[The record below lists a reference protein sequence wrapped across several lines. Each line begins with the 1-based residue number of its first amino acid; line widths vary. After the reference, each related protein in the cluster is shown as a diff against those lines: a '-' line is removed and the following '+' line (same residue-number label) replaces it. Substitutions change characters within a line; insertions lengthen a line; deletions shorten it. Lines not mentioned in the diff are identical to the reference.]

1 MSELPEPDRLGAFRH
16 PRETQTLYGHEEAE
30 RQFLD
35 AFMAN
40 RLHHAWLITGPKGI
54 GKATLAYRMAKFLL
68 TFPDAQ
74 AAAAVR
80 PGEGTGGLAID
91 DSMPAVRQVMAQG
104 HPNLLALRRPV
115 DEKTKKAKTIIPV
128 DEVRKTTSFFG
139 KSAGAGGWRICLVDS
154 ADEMNT
160 SSANA
165 LLKVLEEPPVKS
177 LFLLVSH
184 QPGRLLPTI
193 RSRCRVLPLTALG
206 DDALAHVLSDNG
218 LSLPPADLAA
228 VETLAEGSAGRA
240 LALADGTGLELYRG
254 MVKLLC
260 QMPRIDIVALHALAD
275 KAAKKGE
282 GDQFAVF
289 VELLRD
295 WIARAV
301 RAGTGAALSP
311 DIVRGE
317 GQAMMRLTGGGSL
330 DRWVEV
336 WEKIGELAGRAD
348 ALNMDRKLV
357 ILNMFSILE
366 DTASGVTQSA

>member
-1 MSELPEPDRLGAFRH
+1 MSELPEPDRLGEFRH

-30 RQFLD
+30 RLFFD

-54 GKATLAYRMAKFLL
+54 GKATLSYRIAKFLL
-68 TFPDAQ
+68 TFPDAE
-74 AAAAVR
+74 AAAAL
-80 PGEGTGGLAID
+80 GMDGLAID
-91 DSMPAVRQVMAQG
+91 NSMPAVRQVIAQG

-115 DEKTKKAKTIIPV
+115 DEKTKKAKTVIPV

-154 ADEMNT
+154 ADEMNAN
-160 SSANA
+160 SANA
-165 LLKVLEEPPVKS
+165 LLKVLEEPPARS

-193 RSRCRVLPLTALG
+193 RSRCRVLPLTAL
-206 DDALAHVLSDNG
+206 DDAAMEHVLADNG
-218 LSLPPADLAA
+218 ITLPPADLAA

-240 LALADGTGLELYRG
+240 LLLAGGEGLNLYRE

-260 QMPRIDIVALHALAD
+260 QMPRMDVVALHTLAD
-275 KAAKKGE
+275 KGAKRGE
-282 GDQFAVF
+282 GDQFAVL

-301 RAGTGAALSP
+301 RVGAGSAPSP
-311 DIVRGE
+311 DIVPGE

-366 DTASGVTQSA
+366 AAALSIIQPA